1 MLHFHI
7 LLRYFLP
14 ARGRTLHIIP
24 LVYST
29 NRKRISVYPTPF
41 IIPDVSLTDTSFWYS
56 RHRKPFPGS
65 KQMDLLYL
73 AYPPLKLAEV
83 GKSYQHENIMNKEN
97 NVKDN
102 DE

>member
-1 MLHFHI
+1 MAAVFFSGQPIGQPNI
-7 LLRYFLP
+7 LDYLR
-14 ARGRTLHIIP
+14 
-24 LVYST
+24 V
-29 NRKRISVYPTPF
+29 TPF
-41 IIPDVSLTDTSFWYS
+41 PTNIKKDIGISDTSLWYL

-65 KQMDLLYL
+65 KQMDLSYL

-102 DE
+102 DENTGNT